1 MKSYVEK
8 REVLCDLAEFYLNIK
23 EDDYISV
30 NDGII
35 NSTDF
40 DSISFLMLMALTY
53 PKEEAMN
60 IYSIDTEV
68 TEDIRNSFVETE
80 YSKIVKLKED
90 KISLGKIVLAD
101 AKKFYEKNYCKQDDN
116 NIDQI
121 SNSFKI

>member
-8 REVLCDLAEFYLNIK
+8 REVLCDLAEFYLNTK

-90 KISLGKIVLAD
+90 KINLGKIVLAD